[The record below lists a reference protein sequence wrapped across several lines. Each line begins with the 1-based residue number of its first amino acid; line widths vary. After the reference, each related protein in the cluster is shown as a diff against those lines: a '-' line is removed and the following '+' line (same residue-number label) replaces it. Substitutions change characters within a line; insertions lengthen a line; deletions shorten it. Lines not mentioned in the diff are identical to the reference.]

1 MDGEDVGN
9 DKSQRVFNSFPKP
22 KSLFFESLFH
32 RVCVTIT
39 ALVTNLITGLLRLV
53 FPHWFKDR

>member
-22 KSLFFESLFH
+22 KSLFFESLLH

-39 ALVTNLITGLLRLV
+39 ALVTNRYRLTRACV
-53 FPHWFKDR
+53 SHWFKDR